1 MKWTSTQLRRKFHA
15 FFEQHDHKTLPSS
28 SVIPIDDPTLLFVN
42 SGMVQFK
49 NIILEN
55 FTKNGVICDEYS

>member
-49 NIILEN
+49 NIILGE
-55 FTKNGVICDEYS
+55 